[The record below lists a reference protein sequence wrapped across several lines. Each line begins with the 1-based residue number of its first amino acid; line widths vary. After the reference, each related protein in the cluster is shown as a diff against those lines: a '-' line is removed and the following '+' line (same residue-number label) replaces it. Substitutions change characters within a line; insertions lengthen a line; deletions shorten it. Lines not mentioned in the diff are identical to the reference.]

1 MNKREI
7 MQRAWSTYIGG
18 PARFQRSFSLCLKTA
33 WEIAKRPQMISLA
46 DSEAIGK
53 AIIATWHK

>member
-1 MNKREI
+1 MNKKEI

-18 PARFQRSFSLCLKTA
+18 PARFQRSFSLCLKTS

-46 DSEAIGK
+46 DSEAISK
-53 AIIATWHK
+53 AILAVW

>member
-1 MNKREI
+1 MNKKAI
-7 MQRAWSTYIGG
+7 MKRAWLNYKCG

-33 WEIAKRPQMISLA
+33 WEIAKRPQEISLA

-53 AIIATWHK
+53 ALLAVW

>member
-7 MQRAWSTYIGG
+7 MQRAWLTYKCG

-46 DSEAIGK
+46 DSEAISK
-53 AIIATWHK
+53 AILAVW